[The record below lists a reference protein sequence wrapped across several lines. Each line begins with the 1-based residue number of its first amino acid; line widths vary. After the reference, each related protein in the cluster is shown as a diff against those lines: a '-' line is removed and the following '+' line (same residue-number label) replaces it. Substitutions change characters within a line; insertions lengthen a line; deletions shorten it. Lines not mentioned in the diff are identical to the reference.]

1 MKIQNKFWLGV
12 AGLLLS
18 AGVANAQNADVA
30 AEEESEAI
38 LFKVHDISPIK
49 GGIDGEVTSCEFY
62 VTFYNRSKKDIANA
76 QVDLSWM
83 DDSLSDLI
91 AAEQKDSTE
100 RNKKGEK
107 VEANFSYTQKLNPPQ
122 LSVSVKVPPLKP
134 YKQMTTKQS
143 LDTDRCYV
151 LMNPLSMNVKSCS
164 IKQTE
169 NTSFYG
175 DENCSNMFHFVS
187 QDNPEYYMDF
197 QPISFSTQ
205 QNVDMKERANQER
218 AVEEQYR
225 KTVRD
230 MDSLSRALSEIR

>member
-1 MKIQNKFWLGV
+1 M
-12 AGLLLS
+12 
-18 AGVANAQNADVA
+18 
-30 AEEESEAI
+30 
-38 LFKVHDISPIK
+38 
-49 GGIDGEVTSCEFY
+49 
-62 VTFYNRSKKDIANA
+62 
-76 QVDLSWM
+76 
-83 DDSLSDLI
+83 
-91 AAEQKDSTE
+91 
-100 RNKKGEK
+100 
-107 VEANFSYTQKLNPPQ
+107 
-122 LSVSVKVPPLKP
+122 KP